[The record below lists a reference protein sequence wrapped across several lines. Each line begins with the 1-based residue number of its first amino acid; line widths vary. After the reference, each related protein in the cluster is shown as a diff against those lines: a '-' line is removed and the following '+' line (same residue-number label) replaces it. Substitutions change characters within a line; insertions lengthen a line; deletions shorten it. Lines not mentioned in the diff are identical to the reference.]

1 MSNKKTVFARME
13 ELHKQITHHAKV
25 YFMEDRE
32 EIPNHEYDELEAEWN
47 KLAGEH
53 PELAELFEFYDK
65 PVPIHEP
72 TGLRLAAVKLN
83 TVMLSLAKALGFD
96 AIQAF
101 FKRFEPDTA
110 FVYEIKLDG
119 LALELRYVKGMLV
132 QMVTRG
138 AGMVGEDVT
147 HAIPLF
153 RNIPLQL
160 GSGTVFPDEFNVRGE
175 GFITIQ
181 DYHHYNETAEKEKSN
196 PRNAVSGWV
205 RASKENQ
212 DQKAIDL
219 LNFAV
224 YWASDELG
232 METYSDL
239 IMCLVGG
246 GFDPAPAASLAAIEE
261 NIRSAQWPSD
271 GIVIKADSFELQ
283 RKLGVTNKHPRWA
296 IAYKYPPEE
305 CFPSITDVEWNTSK
319 TGRVVPVGIY
329 SPTRMGGVMCQRASL
344 DNYKTFMSLELR
356 KGSVVSVTRNND
368 VIPRLNHVVKVGKGK
383 LFKAPTECPS
393 CGSVLE
399 VRAGKESADL
409 ICNNVSSCP
418 DQLTQRCVAFA
429 DKFGM
434 DIDGLGPVIIAGLV
448 DAGHIKRPADI
459 LRLHRVGFLPEY
471 VQENVKA
478 AHSQPLHRVIKAMG
492 FPDVGVVLS
501 KRIANQ
507 LHSYANLTA
516 EKDVTKLH
524 TRLEE
529 AMGDKLFL
537 LSVKGIDVGTATK
550 IMHAFNN
557 PEFKE
562 NFLEVLKVLAIDNSK
577 ISSNE
582 FKICVT
588 GSLGQS
594 REDLVRY
601 FAEHGIEMADKL
613 TKDCKHMVVGEKPGQ
628 SKLLKA
634 TELGIPMTY
643 SNEYSSIDGIIAF
656 LKGNTQ

>member
-1 MSNKKTVFARME
+1 MSNKKTVFTRME
-13 ELHKQITHHAKV
+13 ELHKQITHHAKI
-25 YFMEDRE
+25 YFLEDRE

-72 TGLRLAAVKLN
+72 TGERLPAVKLK
-83 TVMLSLAKALGFD
+83 TVMLSLAKALGWD
-96 AIQAF
+96 AVQAF

-110 FVYEIKLDG
+110 FVYEVKLDG

-160 GSGTVFPDEFNVRGE
+160 GSGIAFPDEFNVRGE
-175 GFITIQ
+175 GFITIH
-181 DYHHYNETAEKEKSN
+181 DYHNYNETAEKEKSN

-212 DQKAIDL
+212 DPKVLDL
-219 LNFAV
+219 LCFAV
-224 YWASDELG
+224 YWSSDELG
-232 METYSDL
+232 TETYSDL
-239 IMCLVGG
+239 IKYLVAA
-246 GFDPAPAASLAAIEE
+246 GFDPAPPASRAAVEE
-261 NIRSAQWPSD
+261 NIRSDQWPSD

-329 SPTRMGGVMCQRASL
+329 SPTRMGGVVCQRASL

-368 VIPRLNHVVKVGKGK
+368 VIPRLNSVVKAGKGK

-399 VRAGKESADL
+399 VRVGKESADL
-409 ICNNVSSCP
+409 ICNNVSGCP
-418 DQLTQRCVAFA
+418 DQLTQRCVTFA

-434 DIDGLGPVIIAGLV
+434 DIDGLGPVLIADLI
-448 DAGHIKRPADI
+448 DREFIKMPVDI
-459 LRLHRVGFLPEY
+459 LKLGKFGFISERIRMNIQMAMVRPI
-471 VQENVKA
+471 
-478 AHSQPLHRVIKAMG
+478 HRVIKALC
-492 FPDVGVVLS
+492 FPDVGVVLA
-501 KRIANQ
+501 KRIGNA
-507 LHSYANLTA
+507 LVTA
-516 EKDVTKLH
+516 ITTDLLQDGIEDKMKDVK
-524 TRLEE
+524 
-529 AMGDKLFL
+529 FL
-537 LSVKGIDVGTATK
+537 TSIKGISTGTAVK
-550 IMHAFNN
+550 IIQAFEN
-557 PEFKE
+557 PMFEKNVKE
-562 NFLEVLKVLAIDNSK
+562 TLKCVMINMSVIPENDL
-577 ISSNE
+577 
-582 FKICVT
+582 KICVT
-588 GSLGQS
+588 GSLGQP

-601 FAEHGIEMADKL
+601 FAEHDIEMTNTL

-634 TELGIPMTY
+634 TELGIPTTY

-656 LKGNTQ
+656 LKGNKQ